1 MKNKPTRDY
10 EAKIRETLRK
20 YKKEVAEQTKK
31 KVDSLGKVNLDQKTK
46 QDWPL
51 ERLKFNPK
59 QKKILIVGIV
69 IVLLI
74 GVVPPWKHTF
84 KSSSTYSEVPAGYS
98 FITSPP
104 PRRSKSFSHGIK
116 IDISRL
122 VIQWIVTI
130 AATTAGVM
138 LTAKKD

>member
-1 MKNKPTRDY
+1 MKDKPKRDY
-10 EAKIRETLRK
+10 KDWIKLYDEGKAKK
-20 YKKEVAEQTKK
+20 AKA
-31 KVDSLGKVNLDQKTK
+31 KVDSLSNVSVDQKTK

-51 ERLKFNPK
+51 ERLKFNPT

-104 PRRSKSFSHGIK
+104 PRRVKSFSHGIK

>member
-1 MKNKPTRDY
+1 MKDKPKRDY
-10 EAKIRETLRK
+10 RELIRRYHEEA
-20 YKKEVAEQTKK
+20 TKK
-31 KVDSLGKVNLDQKTK
+31 AKAKVDSLSNVSVDQKTK

-104 PRRSKSFSHGIK
+104 PRRAKSFSHGIK

>member
-1 MKNKPTRDY
+1 MKDKPKRDY
-10 EAKIRETLRK
+10 RELIRRYHEEAFRK
-20 YKKEVAEQTKK
+20 AKTKAN
-31 KVDSLGKVNLDQKTK
+31 SLGKVTLDQKTK
-46 QDWPL
+46 RDWPL

-104 PRRSKSFSHGIK
+104 PRRAKSFSHGIK

>member
-1 MKNKPTRDY
+1 M
-10 EAKIRETLRK
+10 
-20 YKKEVAEQTKK
+20 
-31 KVDSLGKVNLDQKTK
+31 
-46 QDWPL
+46 
-51 ERLKFNPK
+51 KFNPT

-74 GVVPPWKHTF
+74 GVIPPWNYTY
-84 KSSSTYSEVPAGYS
+84 KSSSTYRETDAGYS
-98 FITSPP
+98 FIMSPP
-104 PRRSKSFSHGIK
+104 PARGGHGIK